1 MTGNVPRYAA
11 LLASLTFCLA
21 ADPLSEVYAR
31 MDKEAQVFKGMTA
44 DLTDLVHTA
53 IVNDDSTEYGS
64 IKLKRAKPGD
74 TRILLDFTRP
84 DKKAVAV
91 EGTEVKVYLPNA
103 NVVQVYDASSKRGAL
118 DKALLLGFGAT
129 SGELKAS
136 YDITYIGAEN
146 VAGVTADH
154 IKLIPKPSN
163 EARQMIQQA
172 DLWIGAS
179 GLAVQQR
186 FATSASGDYRL
197 ATYSNMK
204 LTGSLSDK
212 DLKLKTRSGVQI
224 TPIGK

>member
-1 MTGNVPRYAA
+1 
-11 LLASLTFCLA
+11 LTFCLA

-204 LTGSLSDK
+204 FTGSLSDK